1 MHVLLPGK
9 LGALGVL
16 ISDLG
21 DRVADDLSS
30 SAAALLLTLRFRS
43 ALTATALA
51 DIAGIAQPTAVR
63 VLDGLVSRGLV
74 VRQERMGRTAPLRL
88 TVPGRKRADR
98 LLSERAR
105 ALGRLLAA
113 LSGEEQTRLE
123 RLIDKLLA
131 AATTSRPFARTTCR
145 LCDHDAC
152 DGPRCPI
159 GSRATD
165 LERLAVNGSRGGE
178 PC

>member
-1 MHVLLPGK
+1 MLSGK

-74 VRQERMGRTAPLRL
+74 VRQERVGRTAPLRL
-88 TVPGRKRADR
+88 TVQGRKRADR
-98 LLSERAR
+98 LLSERAH
-105 ALGRLLAA
+105 ALGHLLAA

-131 AATTSRPFARTTCR
+131 AATTSRAFARTTCR
-145 LCDHDAC
+145 LCDHSIC
-152 DGPRCPI
+152 DGPRCPV
-159 GSRATD
+159 GSRATE